1 MFVFIVKVKW
11 SLAMDQRNALF
22 ANEQENDGIW
32 QMNKSKTGKKCKVN
46 VNNAHCTD
54 VAETKK

>member
-1 MFVFIVKVKW
+1 
-11 SLAMDQRNALF
+11 MDQRNALF